1 MFLYF
6 VQNLSILTQI
16 TFFFSSNGHIEPDF
30 YYFSLKTEFIWSI
43 GPQIFSLLPPIIF
56 IFLSTAENGLFFSIC
71 FKFSRFWHHLPSFSQ
86 PTTIYYLIF
95 SLQIGLLH

>member
-6 VQNLSILTQI
+6 VQNVSILTQI

-43 GPQIFSLLPPIIF
+43 GPQIFSILPPIIF
-56 IFLSTAENGLFFSIC
+56 IFFINSRKRLVFLDLFQIFSILAPSTFFFSTNDHI
-71 FKFSRFWHHLPSFSQ
+71 LPYF
-86 PTTIYYLIF
+86 
-95 SLQIGLLH
+95 